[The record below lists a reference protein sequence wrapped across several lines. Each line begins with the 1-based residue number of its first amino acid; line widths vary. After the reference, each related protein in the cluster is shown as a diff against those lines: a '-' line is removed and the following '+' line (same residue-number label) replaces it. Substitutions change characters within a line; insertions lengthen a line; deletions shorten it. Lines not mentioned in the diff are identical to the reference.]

1 MADFFA
7 VLLLSVAMFIGC
19 MVAGWIPLAFTLSTV
34 SKLLYGMLHKRSI
47 AGIILHLFWIASSR
61 AVGLC
66 CSMSDCYYQKLSN

>member
-34 SKLLYGMLHKRSI
+34 SKLQYIM
-47 AGIILHLFWIASSR
+47 
-61 AVGLC
+61 
-66 CSMSDCYYQKLSN
+66 

>member
-7 VLLLSVAMFIGC
+7 VLLLSVAMFVGC

-34 SKLLYGMLHKRSI
+34 SKLQYGMLHKRSI
-47 AGIILHLFWIASSR
+47 TGIILHLFWIASSK
-61 AVGLC
+61 AVRLC